1 MVEKLD
7 LDLALRRT
15 LHDLDETNFLDRP
28 IAVKILERE
37 SERLKTELE
46 QEVGSKDGYQPSPA
60 VPFLVPKAGGLV
72 RNGRHLTIRDRIV
85 YNACVSTCQ
94 PKIYGA
100 LEWSQGTVDL
110 GYQMTDDHRLEGWF
124 EQHPYKYWEQF
135 RLDSLD
141 KLKESAW
148 LVEAD
153 IASYYDNIH
162 VPHLISDLEEVEV
175 NQKIRQL
182 LKVCLQKWSVFGDS
196 KFYGRGIPQ
205 SCNASH
211 ILAKLYLNSFD
222 EYLSGV
228 GLNHL
233 RYNDDIRVFCDT
245 VHSARNAVKEIVSY
259 LSHRG
264 LSLQSAKTRI
274 TDAEEAAS
282 RIDASQRI
290 IEPIKAR
297 LREENTV
304 QIDDGGPYNDIFLRL
319 PREEINSEAIREAVQ
334 RYVIDADEEEFDSTV
349 FHFLLNR
356 LDDEMATD
364 YCLSLLRKR
373 PEETKHILR
382 YFKRIAVVDKVT
394 DEIADYL
401 ASDLAVYD
409 YQIWQLYEWFLD
421 PDVSHTPNDTLVSL
435 ARSFAVSKEV
445 DFYLSNVS
453 KRYIGR
459 YGTKGDIERLTR
471 FYSSCQIRDQIV
483 ILFSIKD
490 SARSRRNSFYSDA
503 SDDEWHH

>member
-37 SERLKTELE
+37 PERLKTELE

-153 IASYYDNIH
+153 IASYYDNID

-282 RIDASQRI
+282 VESILLCKSPGL
-290 IEPIKAR
+290 IENEKGPRAALGLDMLTKAEPNPHMR
-297 LREENTV
+297 
-304 QIDDGGPYNDIFLRL
+304 DDP
-319 PREEINSEAIREAVQ
+319 
-334 RYVIDADEEEFDSTV
+334 
-349 FHFLLNR
+349 
-356 LDDEMATD
+356 
-364 YCLSLLRKR
+364 
-373 PEETKHILR
+373 
-382 YFKRIAVVDKVT
+382 
-394 DEIADYL
+394 
-401 ASDLAVYD
+401 
-409 YQIWQLYEWFLD
+409 
-421 PDVSHTPNDTLVSL
+421 
-435 ARSFAVSKEV
+435 
-445 DFYLSNVS
+445 FYRS
-453 KRYIGR
+453 KRR
-459 YGTKGDIERLTR
+459 GTR
-471 FYSSCQIRDQIV
+471 
-483 ILFSIKD
+483 KD
-490 SARSRRNSFYSDA
+490 PARRSRQRFAHGEGVQSD
-503 SDDEWHH
+503 S